1 MATVVSRVESYV
13 KHLSRGTVFTFSAVV
28 SHTGSSSKDT
38 VNHALKKL
46 SKTNEIVH
54 LKKGVYA
61 RPEMSRFGSIPVD
74 PGKVVQVTAK
84 NIGAKVFPSGAAA
97 LNVLGLS
104 RQLSMSYSYVST
116 KRIASFRINS
126 VNINFRYSRA
136 LERIERNISG
146 LVSEER
152 EKVLLFWLALEYL
165 GEQETLQ
172 LLDKIQASVAEL
184 SPIAQEVL
192 YKSLSGKLSWAKRMF
207 DQKGINENTIS
218 FQTGK

>member
-1 MATVVSRVESYV
+1 MATVVSKVESYV

-46 SKTNEIVH
+46 SEANEIVH

-61 RPEMSRFGSIPVD
+61 RPKMSRFGPIPVD
-74 PGKVVQVTAK
+74 PGKIAQVTAE

-104 RQLSMSYSYVST
+104 TQLSMSYSFVST
-116 KRIASFRINS
+116 KRIASFQINN

-136 LERIERNISG
+136 LERVEREISG

-152 EKVLLFWLALEYL
+152 EKVLLYWLSLEYL
-165 GEQETLQ
+165 GEQETRQ
-172 LLDKIQASVAEL
+172 LLDKIQASIAEL
-184 SPIAQEVL
+184 SPIAQEKL
-192 YKSLSGKLSWAKRMF
+192 YKSLSGKLTWAQRLF
-207 DQKGINENTIS
+207 NQKGINENAIS
-218 FQTGK
+218 F